1 MFALAH
7 REDDVGRLLLGHAP
21 AGVHVARAVQQIEGW
36 RMARHKLPTWA
47 ACDDIL
53 YPPRLAME
61 QCSSEATARYKASIV
76 ESRLADY
83 QTNRLA
89 DYQTNRLADYQTNF
103 FRLSDQSDPNP
114 SPLTPNPSSLT
125 DLTGGFGVDCAF
137 MAEAFDEV
145 TYVERNPDLCAIA
158 AANFKALGLHHIRT
172 VSGDGSKVLGQLPM
186 QDWIYLDPARRDGA
200 GRKMVSLADCEPD
213 VVRLMPLLHSHAR
226 WVMVKCSPMLDITQ
240 ALRQLTSM
248 QEVHVVSVQNE
259 CKELLFV
266 TSDVPIVHAVSLRT
280 DGSVESDCTFTPSD
294 EQACQPAYADVIGRW
309 LYEPNAALLKAGCF
323 KLPAVRYGLQ
333 KLHPNSHLYTSDTL
347 CTAFPGRT
355 FEVVGS
361 SGFGKHDVKSLLGDL
376 RKANLSIRNFP
387 DSVEGLR
394 RRLHLAEGGDDYLFA
409 TLLTGGKKM
418 LVRCRKVQI

>member
-61 QCSSEATARYKASIV
+61 QCSSEAAARYKAAIIRS
-76 ESRLADY
+76 Y
-83 QTNRLA
+83 QTA
-89 DYQTNRLADYQTNF
+89 DSSPKKDVC
-103 FRLSDQSDPNP
+103 QSN
-114 SPLTPNPSSLT
+114 TPRLT
-125 DLTGGFGVDCAF
+125 DLTGGLGVDCAF
-137 MAEAFDEV
+137 MAAAFCEV

-158 AANFKALGLHHIRT
+158 ATNFKALGLHHIRT
-172 VSGDGSKVLGQLPM
+172 VSGDGSKVLEELPM

-266 TSDVPIVHAVSLRT
+266 TSAIPIVHAVSLRT

-347 CTAFPGRT
+347 CTTFPGRT

>member
-36 RMARHKLPTWA
+36 RTARHKLPTWA

-61 QCSSEATARYKASIV
+61 QCSSEATARYKATIV

-83 QTNRLA
+83 QTNRLT
-89 DYQTNRLADYQTNF
+89 DYQTSD
-103 FRLSDQSDPNP
+103 FRL
-114 SPLTPNPSSLT
+114 TPTPSSLT

-137 MAEAFDEV
+137 MAEALDEV

-158 AANFKALGLHHIRT
+158 AANFKALGLPHIRT
-172 VSGDGSKVLGQLPM
+172 VSGDGSKVLEELPM

-294 EQACQPAYADVIGRW
+294 EQACQPAYADAIGRW

>member
-36 RMARHKLPTWA
+36 RTARHKLPTWA

-83 QTNRLA
+83 QTS
-89 DYQTNRLADYQTNF
+89 D
-103 FRLSDQSDPNP
+103 FRL
-114 SPLTPNPSSLT
+114 TPTPSSLT

-137 MAEAFDEV
+137 MAAALDEV

-158 AANFKALGLHHIRT
+158 TANFKALGLHHIRT
-172 VSGDGSKVLGQLPM
+172 VSGDGSKVLEQLPM

-213 VVRLMPLLHSHAR
+213 VVRLMPLLHNHAR
-226 WVMVKCSPMLDITQ
+226 RVMVKCSPMLDITQ

-259 CKELLFV
+259 CKELIFV

-347 CTAFPGRT
+347 CTTFPGRT